1 MKVKL
6 VEAVYKTPYEDY
18 PEVSVIGVFTEREQ
32 WEKAIKA
39 YEARKRHWD
48 CACLLE
54 NTTYRFTDLTLDD
67 YSKYILP
74 S

>member
-6 VEAVYKTPYEDY
+6 VEAVYKSPYEDY
-18 PEVSVIGVFTEREQ
+18 PETSVIGVFTKREE
-32 WEKAIKA
+32 WEKAIAA
-39 YEARKRHWD
+39 YEALKHHWHSE
-48 CACLLE
+48 CLLE

-67 YSKYILP
+67 YSKYNIP